1 MLRDPLRDPL
11 ALSIL
16 SSEKIRRI
24 QNFSGLRAPKKAPE
38 SKTLWSTSMN
48 ERIKDLAIKTDIWC
62 DENIFN
68 SYAYNAAWEEKFA
81 ELIIS
86 ECIDTVNKR
95 YMGDNNREDMEVKRC
110 VQALKDRFGIE
121 Q

>member
-11 ALSIL
+11 AFSIL

-48 ERIKDLAIKTDIWC
+48 ERIQKLAEQQGLTGPNYFLSSQEL
-62 DENIFN
+62 EN
-68 SYAYNAAWEEKFA
+68 FA
-81 ELIIS
+81 ELIVG
-86 ECIDTVNKR
+86 ECIITVKKR
-95 YMGDNNREDMEVKRC
+95 YMGDKNREDMEVRRC
-110 VQALKDRFGIE
+110 VEDLKKHFEMED
-121 Q
+121 